1 MTDDMTQDNDFLVE
15 MVNELR
21 ASFKE
26 EANELLAELESAL
39 LELEK
44 KPSDKN
50 QIERVFRAM
59 HTLKGSGGACEFN
72 DVVRF
77 THEVETIFDLVRNGK
92 VAVTNNLINLTLL
105 ARDQIK
111 ILLSRYYE
119 GKTVDDEQTERILSC
134 FRDELC
140 RRAEQLEV
148 APILPQQQN
157 EGTDSL
163 KTSSITYSIRFR
175 PHEDIFDKETILKN
189 FLNRVQELGTC
200 KITANTEEILYLEN
214 IEPEKCHI
222 YWNIIL
228 ATNQGMIAVQEVVA
242 MVKDYG
248 TATVDVID
256 STICPEYEEKDQ
268 NADESLFE
276 HRDDGLKDPKEQ
288 RKNLEKESAQSDI
301 IAQTPVSHSAPERL
315 HGQEKREQYHL
326 NDSYLSI
333 RVSTKKLDTLF
344 NLVGELVT
352 VQARLSQTAAA
363 SNVAG
368 LASLAEEVERLTA
381 DIRENTMQVRMISIG
396 TTFNK
401 YKRLVRDL
409 SRELG
414 KEVEMTTDGADTEL
428 DKTVI
433 ERLGDPLIHIIR
445 NCISHGIESPEVR
458 EQLGKPRKGTIHLSG
473 VHSGSHV
480 LIQIRDDGAGLDGEA
495 IRAKAIEKELLQVDS
510 NHTEREIWNLIFTPG
525 FSTAE
530 QVTDV
535 SGRGVGL
542 DVVKRAI
549 DSLRGD
555 IEVDSLKG
563 FGTTI
568 TLKLPLTLAII
579 DGLLVEIQKQHYVI
593 PISYIQEC
601 VEHRGEHKKNSR
613 GREIASVRGQ
623 IVPYIN
629 LRKILGIQGPHPSIE
644 QIVITETNGLRVGF
658 VVDSIVGNYQTVI
671 KDLGKY
677 YEHIEEVSGATI
689 LGDGSVALILDI
701 PQLIRAA
708 ERREIYH
715 EHEIK
720 RRQRFGHGQ
729 AESPGDSA
737 QATRS
742 DLSEASITS
751 ILSR

>member
-1 MTDDMTQDNDFLVE
+1 MTDDMTQDQDFSVE

-26 EANELLAELESAL
+26 EANELLVELESAL

-44 KPSDKN
+44 KPGDKK

-119 GKTVDDEQTERILSC
+119 GETVDDEQAEDDEQTERILAC
-134 FRDELC
+134 FRDEMNES
-140 RRAEQLEV
+140 AEQLKV
-148 APILPQQQN
+148 APIQAQN
-157 EGTDSL
+157 DCTDSG
-163 KTSSITYSIRFR
+163 KSSFITYSISFR
-175 PHEDIFDKETILKN
+175 PHEDVFVKETILN
-189 FLNRVQELGTC
+189 DFLSRVQGLGKC
-200 KITANTEEILYLEN
+200 KVTANTDEILYLEN
-214 IEPEKCHI
+214 IEPRKC
-222 YWNIIL
+222 YLSWDIL
-228 ATNQGMIAVQEVVA
+228 LTTDQSTSVVQDVVA

-248 TATVDVID
+248 TVIVDVIG
-256 STICPEYEEKDQ
+256 SNICPESEKKDPD
-268 NADESLFE
+268 ADGSIFE
-276 HRDDGLKDPKEQ
+276 HRDCSL
-288 RKNLEKESAQSDI
+288 KNLQEGPEASRSVEQAPAQSGI
-301 IAQTPVSHSAPERL
+301 ITQTQVSHLPTEQL
-315 HGQEKREQYHL
+315 HGQKKREPYHL

-333 RVSTKKLDTLF
+333 RVSTKKLDALF

-368 LASLAEEVERLTA
+368 LTSLAEEVERLTA
-381 DIRENTMQVRMISIG
+381 DIRENTMQVRMLSIG
-396 TTFNK
+396 TTFNR

-414 KEVEMTTDGADTEL
+414 KEVEMTTDGAETEL

-445 NCISHGIESPEVR
+445 NCISHGIEHPEVR
-458 EQLGKPRKGTIHLSG
+458 EQLGKPRRGTIHLSG

-480 LIQIRDDGAGLDGEA
+480 LIRIRDDGAGLDEEA
-495 IRAKAIEKELLQVDS
+495 IRAKAIEKGLLQVDS
-510 NHTEREIWNLIFTPG
+510 NLTEREIWNLIFTPG

-555 IEVDSLKG
+555 IEIESLKG
-563 FGTTI
+563 LGTTI

-601 VEHRGEHKKNSR
+601 VEHRGEHRKNSR

-671 KDLGKY
+671 KDLGRY
-677 YEHIEEVSGATI
+677 YENIDEVSGATI
-689 LGDGSVALILDI
+689 LGDGSIALILDI
-701 PQLIRAA
+701 PQLIRVA
-708 ERREIYH
+708 ERQELH
-715 EHEIK
+715 QEHAIK
-720 RRQRFGHGQ
+720 RGQRFFHKH
-729 AESPGDSA
+729 AESLENST
-737 QATRS
+737 QATRG
-742 DLSEASITS
+742 
-751 ILSR
+751 